1 MIQLKPSFGVF
12 ITLNPGY
19 AGRSDLPDNLK
30 SLFRPVAMMLPDYAL
45 VSEVMLYAEGFTE
58 AKMLSRKVVNLLRL
72 SSEQLSQAKHYD
84 FGMRAVKSA
93 LLMAGARKRARQVD
107 SEAPRVGS
115 EAPRVDSE
123 ALLLIRALCDS
134 NVPKFTEQDVSLFYG
149 IVGDVFPGVVLESW
163 SSTQLGAAV
172 WIALTRA
179 QLQAPDAFLEKGIQ
193 LADTLKIRF
202 GTLVLGMPGCGKST
216 LLYALAG
223 TQFTCVTGTQV
234 RILTPYCTLSQPPSL
249 T

>member
-1 MIQLKPSFGVF
+1 MIQLKPSFAVF
-12 ITLNPGY
+12 ITMNPGY
-19 AGRSDLPDNLK
+19 AGRSELPDNLK

-58 AKMLSRKVVNLLRL
+58 AKMLSRKMVNLLRL

-107 SEAPRVGS
+107 SEAPRV
-115 EAPRVDSE
+115 DSE
-123 ALLLIRALCDS
+123 ALLLIRTLCDS

-149 IVGDVFPGVVLESW
+149 IVGDLFPGVVLESR
-163 SSTQLGAAV
+163 SSTELGAAV

-179 QLQAPDAFLEKGIQ
+179 KLQAPDAFLEKGIQ
-193 LADTLKIRF
+193 LADTFKVRF
-202 GTLVLGMPGCGKST
+202 GTLVLGMPGCGKTT

-223 TQFTCVTGTQV
+223 TQFTCVTGTKV
-234 RILTPYCTLSQPPSL
+234 RILTTYCTLSQPPSL